1 MDDLDLVE
9 VYSLKNPAIAEII
22 KNALEAE
29 GIRCELGNETQA
41 GMTGILD
48 IRVFVRAVDA
58 QRARDLIES
67 HSPDEMEDIE
77 LGEEDA

>member
-58 QRARDLIES
+58 ERARELIAS

>member
-48 IRVFVRAVDA
+48 IRVFVRASDA
-58 QRARDLIES
+58 QRARELIES

-77 LGEEDA
+77 LGEEDV